1 MKKLL
6 FLLLASFL
14 VLAACGQEESKSEG
28 NKETKSTD
36 KESKKDDKKSK
47 DDKKEK
53 LNKEDTDEQQT
64 SNTDGN
70 QQEVNIEQQTQEFV
84 SQAPIESQERV
95 NNQEQETVQAPVESQ
110 EQATIEQEP
119 QKQKI
124 DLNQFPGGDFS
135 TEGMSESAQKQIEEL
150 SRQKDY
156 EGLPQ
161 KEYNDQVSEIMNNE
175 MN

>member
-1 MKKLL
+1 MKKVL

-14 VLAACGQEESKSEG
+14 VLAAYGQEESKSED
-28 NKETKSTD
+28 KKQTKSSD
-36 KESKKDDKKSK
+36 KESKKDDNKKESVK
-47 DDKKEK
+47 KEDQSDDKSNE
-53 LNKEDTDEQQT
+53 EVATQDE
-64 SNTDGN
+64 NA
-70 QQEVNIEQQTQEFV
+70 EQMNTQEK
-84 SQAPIESQERV
+84 QTTEQLLQSQEQV
-95 NNQEQETVQAPVESQ
+95 NNQEQQTAQAAVQSQ

-119 QKQKI
+119 QKEKI

-135 TEGMSESAQKQIEEL
+135 TEDMSENAQKQIEEL

-175 MN
+175 IN